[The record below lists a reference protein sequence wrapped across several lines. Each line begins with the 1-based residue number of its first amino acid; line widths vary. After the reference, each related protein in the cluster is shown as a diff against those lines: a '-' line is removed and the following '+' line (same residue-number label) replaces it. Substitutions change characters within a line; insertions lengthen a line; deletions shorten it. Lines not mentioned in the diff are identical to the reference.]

1 MHSLWGRPTRS
12 HTVLSPS
19 PYILVASARATV
31 ATAGLNVGRGC
42 PGGAQQHPVSSHST
56 PTYVGPPLFP
66 RLRGLLMLLLL
77 PRSALGAGGSW
88 SLRRHLPD
96 TRGTPVSASLAVGR
110 SENDNFNLRWLNIL
124 APPWRDCDLKIISK
138 TYFT

>member
-12 HTVLSPS
+12 HTVPSPS
-19 PYILVASARATV
+19 PYILVASARATDE
-31 ATAGLNVGRGC
+31 AAGLNVGRGC
-42 PGGAQQHPVSSHST
+42 PGGGRQHPASSHSTT

-77 PRSALGAGGSW
+77 QPRSVLGAGGSW

-96 TRGTPVSASLAVGR
+96 THRIPVSASFAVGR
-110 SENDNFNLRWLNIL
+110 RENNNLNLR
-124 APPWRDCDLKIISK
+124 
-138 TYFT
+138 